1 MVSSEKPL
9 FTFSSAVYLQF
20 LNLQKGNVIWMW
32 LQKHFSNLVAN
43 RAINN
48 RSVFLQKYFECTYV
62 LISKKYVCCCKTT
75 LKKNHGNIFNK
86 TSMYL
91 GIQKG
96 TYHVN
101 ASHMITSNFHIY
113 LIGNWKN
120 DICVNTNFVN
130 KQTAA
135 M

>member
-1 MVSSEKPL
+1 MCKLLEHKNMLKEFTTRFQIILISSVKPL

-20 LNLQKGNVIWMW
+20 LNLQKGNVIWLW

-86 TSMYL
+86 TS
-91 GIQKG
+91 
-96 TYHVN
+96 TYTKRN
-101 ASHMITSNFHIY
+101 LSCKCFIY
-113 LIGNWKN
+113 
-120 DICVNTNFVN
+120 DY
-130 KQTAA
+130 Q
-135 M
+135 